1 VKSGWLSLR
10 VRLALALLMAAAV
23 LIGALGVLWSTGLRS
38 NERLVAESSQAIL
51 DNALA
56 DLRQRAELMLENLV
70 EVLPNQVYYYDFT
83 GLADTLAPVLA
94 HPDVDYVQ
102 VFDLDGRLIHEGQP
116 VLERFGERMND
127 PLAESVIAALG
138 ASREPLAIWTDQRI
152 DVSRTLML
160 GSVPL
165 GGVRIALSRNA
176 ADRKVAREQATLE
189 AELRGRFESHI
200 RWLIAAFGLLF
211 VGGGVAAW
219 LVAGGLLQPI
229 RALARA
235 ADRLEHGRFDAV
247 EVNFSRQDELGTLIQ
262 AFNRMAVALRNHDRE
277 IRRLAYQDPLTG
289 LPNRL
294 MFRELL
300 DQAVADQE
308 AADGD
313 GIGLLFI
320 DLDGFKRIND
330 TLGHDAGDGVLAEFA
345 ERLQRRIAAFV
356 GDNEVEH
363 PIIAR
368 LGGDEFVAI
377 LTVEPSA
384 HRCEQLAFEILA
396 TLEKPFGI
404 GQREVL
410 LSASIGIARFPDDAR
425 SARQLLKCGDLAMY
439 QAKLEGKNG
448 VFFYR
453 DQLTLTAEEN
463 LNLEQALRGALAQEQ
478 LELHYQPVVELATG
492 RVTGVEAL
500 LRWRHPELGNLPPER
515 FVALAESSALI
526 EELGEYVIRRACTDA
541 ASWQPQCPGLRVGVN
556 ISGRQLLRRGL
567 APLVE
572 RALVDSGL
580 PAECLS
586 LELTESTLL
595 HDRNLS
601 AETLL
606 SLRRRGVNI
615 WLDDFGT
622 GFSGLSHLRQLQV
635 SGVKIDRS
643 FIADILTDPDD
654 LALSSA
660 IIAMA
665 HSIGMRVIAEGVE
678 SREQFDLLQQ
688 RGCDL
693 VQGFL
698 VARPMPAGAVAGFQP
713 DPALFPGA

>member
-1 VKSGWLSLR
+1 MPWLNLR
-10 VRLALALLMAAAV
+10 GKLALALLLTAAA
-23 LIGALGVLWSTGLRS
+23 LIGALALLWSTGLRN
-38 NERLVAESSQAIL
+38 NESLVAESSQAIL
-51 DNALA
+51 DNALI
-56 DLRQRAELMLENLV
+56 DLRQRAELTLDHLV
-70 EVLPNQVYYYDFT
+70 EVLPNQVYYYDFA
-83 GLADTLAPVLA
+83 GLADTLAPVRA
-94 HPDVDYVQ
+94 RADVDYVQ
-102 VFDLDGRLIHEGQP
+102 VFGLDGRLIHEGRP
-116 VLERFGERMND
+116 VLTRFGEHMDD
-127 PLAESVIAALG
+127 PLAEAVIAGLDT
-138 ASREPLAIWTDQRI
+138 SLEPRAIWTDQRV

-165 GGVRIALSRNA
+165 GGVRIGLSRQA
-176 ADRKVAREQATLE
+176 ADRAATREQAALE
-189 AELRGRFESHI
+189 AELRARFETQI
-200 RWLIAAFGLLF
+200 GWLVAAFGLLF
-211 VGGGVAAW
+211 VGAGAAAW
-219 LVAGGLLQPI
+219 LIARGLLRPI
-229 RALARA
+229 RALAGA
-235 ADRLEHGRFDAV
+235 ADRLEHGRFD
-247 EVNFSRQDELGTLIQ
+247 EVDLPFERRDELGKLVH
-262 AFNRMAVALRNHDRE
+262 AFNRMVVALRNHDRE

-308 AADGD
+308 VAAGD

-330 TLGHDAGDGVLAEFA
+330 TLGHDAGDGVLVDFA
-345 ERLQRRIAAFV
+345 ERLQGRIAAFV
-356 GDNEVEH
+356 GENEAEH

-377 LTVEPSA
+377 LTVDPSA
-384 HRCEQLAFEILA
+384 RRCEQLAFQILA
-396 TLEKPFGI
+396 TLEAPFYI

-410 LSASIGIARFPDDAR
+410 LSASIGIARFPEDAH

-463 LNLEQALRGALAQEQ
+463 LNLEQALREALAHEQ
-478 LELHYQPVVELATG
+478 LELHYQPVVELG
-492 RVTGVEAL
+492 NGQVTGVEAL
-500 LRWRHPELGNLPPER
+500 LRWRHPELGDLPPER
-515 FVALAESSALI
+515 FVAVAESSALI
-526 EELGEYVIRRACTDA
+526 EELGEYVIRRACADA

-556 ISGRQLLRRGL
+556 VSGRQLLRRGL

-595 HDRNLS
+595 HDRNLT

-606 SLRRRGVNI
+606 TLRRRGVNI

-678 SREQFDLLQQ
+678 SREQFELLKQ

-698 VARPMPAGAVAGFQP
+698 VARPMPAERIADFRP
-713 DPALFPGA
+713 DPGLFPNP